1 MAGFMIRAGLVAAGV
16 ALAAGCQAQPPE
28 VGGWRRVSD
37 SDLEQQ
43 FHFSMLPRA
52 AAAGSRWAVYDA
64 KAGKVVCC
72 LSVEGSE
79 VSETDLQDRFNIPG
93 PWVTDLTNGWN
104 VDAAPYRPH
113 VQVLKV
119 QGALGSYTFKEER
132 EAAGGLL
139 LPADARAVDAKT
151 IELGGARYTVER
163 RDTSLAD
170 DDGGVQTYTLKPVG
184 GGAALKV
191 EVPFGTY

>member
-1 MAGFMIRAGLVAAGV
+1 MAGFAIRAALAAAGV
-16 ALAAGCQAQPPE
+16 LLAVGCHAQPPE

-37 SDLEQQ
+37 SDLERQ
-43 FHFSMLPRA
+43 FHFSMLPHA
-52 AAAGSRWAVYDA
+52 ATAGSRWAVYDA

-72 LSVEGSE
+72 LSVEGTE
-79 VSETDLQDRFNIPG
+79 VSESELQDRFDIPG
-93 PWVTDLTNGWN
+93 PWVTDLVNGWN
-104 VDAAPYRPH
+104 LDAAPYRPR
-113 VQVLKV
+113 VQLLKV

-139 LPADARAVDAKT
+139 LPPDARVV
-151 IELGGARYTVER
+151 GANTLEIAGERYTVQR
-163 RDTSLAD
+163 RETSLAD
-170 DDGGVQTYTLKPVG
+170 GDGGVQTYTLKPAK

>member
-1 MAGFMIRAGLVAAGV
+1 MAGFVIRAALLVVGV
-16 ALAAGCQAQPPE
+16 ALAVGCHAQPPE

-37 SDLEQQ
+37 SDLERQ
-43 FHFSMLPRA
+43 FHFSMLPHA

-72 LSVEGSE
+72 LSVESAEVGESE
-79 VSETDLQDRFNIPG
+79 LQDRFDIPG

-104 VDAAPYRPH
+104 LDAAPYRPH
-113 VQVLKV
+113 VQLLKV
-119 QGALGSYTFKEER
+119 QGAMSSYTFKEER

-139 LPADARAVDAKT
+139 LPPDARAV
-151 IELGGARYTVER
+151 GANILEIAGERYTVQR
-163 RDTSLAD
+163 RETSLAD
-170 DDGGVQTYTLKPVG
+170 GDGGVHTYTLKPSK
-184 GGAALKV
+184 GGAALKI